1 MPTTTSKGDRATR
14 LRVVTYNILLGGHG
28 RGERIAAVLE
38 GTGADV
44 IALQE
49 ASDIGLVR
57 TLASRLGMGMVV
69 AKPTDASKLNLAV
82 LSRLPFTRWRAH
94 RHPGRMLRAHLECEV
109 AVQAPG
115 LPRLRLHC
123 IHLAARFGEK
133 NQGEARRL
141 RELEVILGDIERSG
155 DTPHILLGDFNTL
168 TPGETVAAT
177 AFFTRMAELRRRGLM
192 VRGLDGLMVPL
203 EAAGDEAL
211 AEQWRDAGVHPE
223 LKHGVPLLPWV
234 VGPLTGVLP
243 RHPLTDRVLNRFIE
257 RWTVPRLT
265 EAGYVDCYRRVHP
278 EGPGY
283 TSATWMPAARVDY
296 VFADPCMAERLVGCD
311 VVGLDGEG
319 AADVAG
325 ASDHFPVVADFR
337 VEAPARSS

>member
-1 MPTTTSKGDRATR
+1 MPTTKSTGGAAGR
-14 LRVVTYNILLGGHG
+14 LRVVTYNLLLGGQG
-28 RGERIAAVLE
+28 RGERIARVLQRRD
-38 GTGADV
+38 ADV

-49 ASDIGLVR
+49 ASDLGLVR
-57 TLASRLGMGMVV
+57 ELAQDLGMRMVV
-69 AKPTDASKLNLAV
+69 AKPNDASKLNLAV

-115 LPRLRLHC
+115 LPRLRIHC

-141 RELEVILGDIERSG
+141 RELDAILGDIARSG
-155 DTPHILLGDFNTL
+155 DTPHLLLGDFNTVA
-168 TPGETVAAT
+168 PGETVAAT
-177 AFFTRMAELRRRGLM
+177 AFFTRMAELRRKGLL
-192 VRGLDGLMVPL
+192 VRGLDGLVTPM
-203 EAAGDEAL
+203 EIAAGDDEAAAL
-211 AEQWRDAGVHPE
+211 WEEAGVDPE
-223 LKHGVPLLPWV
+223 LNVGLPRLPWL

-265 EAGYVDCYRRVHP
+265 EAGYVDCFRRLHP
-278 EGPGY
+278 AGDGY
-283 TSATWMPAARVDY
+283 TCATWLPAARIDY
-296 VFADPCMAERLVGCD
+296 VFADRRMADKLVACD
-311 VVGLDGEG
+311 VVGLDGLPD
-319 AADVAG
+319 ADVAA

-337 VEAPARSS
+337 L